1 MEDKLEQEEY
11 EYAGFW
17 IRVGASLIDVTL
29 LLMVTLPLTLMI
41 YGSEAVWNSEE
52 IILGP
57 ADFLINYSLPFFAT
71 IIFWM
76 YKSATPGKMILKL
89 KILDEK
95 TGNKLTIGQSIG
107 RYLAY
112 FPAMLVLLLG
122 IFWVAWDKKKQGWH
136 DKLAKTVVV
145 RNKKRTEDVKFT

>member
-1 MEDKLEQEEY
+1 MKDTNY

-17 IRVGASLIDVTL
+17 VRVGASLIDLAL
-29 LLMVTLPLTLMI
+29 LLMITLPLTLMI
-41 YGSEAVWNSEE
+41 YGSDTVWNSED

-76 YKSATPGKMILKL
+76 YKSATPGKMVLHLKV
-89 KILDEK
+89 LDEA
-95 TGNKLTIGQSIG
+95 TGDKLTIGQSIG
-107 RYLAY
+107 RYFAY
-112 FPAMLVLLLG
+112 IPAMLIFMLG

-145 RNKKRTEDVKFT
+145 RNKRQVEDVKFT

>member
-1 MEDKLEQEEY
+1 MEENLKDTDY

-17 IRVGASLIDVTL
+17 IRVWASLIDVAL
-29 LLMVTLPLTLMI
+29 LLMITLPLTLMI
-41 YGSEAVWNSEE
+41 YGSDTVWNSED

-71 IIFWM
+71 IVFWM
-76 YKSATPGKMILKL
+76 YKSATPGKMVLHQKV
-89 KILDEK
+89 LDEV
-95 TGNKLTIGQSIG
+95 TGDKLTIGQSIG
-107 RYLAY
+107 RYFAY
-112 FPAMLVLLLG
+112 IPAMLIFMLG

-145 RNKKRTEDVKFT
+145 RNKKQVEDVKFT

>member
-1 MEDKLEQEEY
+1 MEEQDY
-11 EYAGFW
+11 KYAGFW
-17 IRVGASLIDVTL
+17 IRVGASLIDLAL
-29 LLMVTLPLTLMI
+29 LLMITLPLTLMI
-41 YGSEAVWNSEE
+41 YGSDKVWNSDD

-71 IIFWM
+71 IILWM
-76 YKSATPGKMILKL
+76 YKSATPGKMVLHLKV
-89 KILDEK
+89 LDEA

-112 FPAMLVLLLG
+112 IPAMLVLFVG

-145 RNKKRTEDVKFT
+145 RNKKQVEDVRFTQ

>member
-1 MEDKLEQEEY
+1 MKEQDY

-17 IRVGASLIDVTL
+17 IRVGASLIDLAL
-29 LLMVTLPLTLMI
+29 LLMITLPLTLMI
-41 YGSEAVWNSEE
+41 YGSDRVWNSDD

-71 IIFWM
+71 IILWM
-76 YKSATPGKMILKL
+76 YKSATPGKMVLHLKV
-89 KILDEK
+89 LDEA

-107 RYLAY
+107 RYFAY
-112 FPAMLVLLLG
+112 IPAMLVLFIG

-145 RNKKRTEDVKFT
+145 RSKKQVKDVKFT

>member
-1 MEDKLEQEEY
+1 MEEQDY

-17 IRVGASLIDVTL
+17 IRVGASLIDLAL
-29 LLMVTLPLTLMI
+29 LLMITLPLTLMI
-41 YGSEAVWNSEE
+41 YGSDMVWNSDD

-71 IIFWM
+71 IILWM
-76 YKSATPGKMILKL
+76 YKSATPGKMILHL
-89 KILDEK
+89 KVLDDV

-107 RYLAY
+107 RYFAY
-112 FPAMLVLLLG
+112 IPAMLILFIG

-145 RNKKRTEDVKFT
+145 RSKKQVEDVKFI

>member
-1 MEDKLEQEEY
+1 MQEQDY

-17 IRVGASLIDVTL
+17 IRVGASLIDLAL
-29 LLMVTLPLTLMI
+29 LLMITLPLTLMI
-41 YGSEAVWNSEE
+41 YGSDRVWNSDD

-71 IIFWM
+71 IILWM
-76 YKSATPGKMILKL
+76 YKSATPGKMVLHLKV
-89 KILDEK
+89 LDEA

-107 RYLAY
+107 RYFAY
-112 FPAMLVLLLG
+112 IPAMLVLFIG

-145 RNKKRTEDVKFT
+145 RSKKQVEDVKFT

>member
-1 MEDKLEQEEY
+1 MEEQDY

-17 IRVGASLIDVTL
+17 IRVGASLIDLAL
-29 LLMVTLPLTLMI
+29 LLMITLPLTLMI
-41 YGSEAVWNSEE
+41 YGSDMVWNSDD

-57 ADFLINYSLPFFAT
+57 ADFLINYFLPFFAT
-71 IIFWM
+71 IILWM
-76 YKSATPGKMILKL
+76 YKSATPGKMILHL
-89 KILDEK
+89 KVLDDV

-107 RYLAY
+107 RYFAY
-112 FPAMLVLLLG
+112 IPAMLILFIG

-145 RNKKRTEDVKFT
+145 RSKKQVEDVKFI

>member
-1 MEDKLEQEEY
+1 MEETDY

-17 IRVGASLIDVTL
+17 VRVGASLIDLAL
-29 LLMVTLPLTLMI
+29 LLMITLPLTLMI
-41 YGSEAVWNSEE
+41 YGSDTVWNSEAM
-52 IILGP
+52 ILGP

-71 IIFWM
+71 VIFWM
-76 YKSATPGKMILKL
+76 YKSATPGKMVLQLKV
-89 KILDEK
+89 LDEE

-107 RYLAY
+107 RYFAY
-112 FPAMLVLLLG
+112 IPAMLIFMIG

-145 RNKKRTEDVKFT
+145 RNKKRVEDVKFT

>member
-1 MEDKLEQEEY
+1 MEENLKDTDY

-17 IRVGASLIDVTL
+17 IRVWASLIDVAL
-29 LLMVTLPLTLMI
+29 LLMITLPLTLMI
-41 YGSEAVWNSEE
+41 YGSDTVWNSED

-71 IIFWM
+71 IVFWM
-76 YKSATPGKMILKL
+76 YKSATPGKMVLHLKV
-89 KILDEK
+89 LDEV
-95 TGNKLTIGQSIG
+95 TGDKLTIGQSIG
-107 RYLAY
+107 RYFAY
-112 FPAMLVLLLG
+112 IPAMLIFMLG

-145 RNKKRTEDVKFT
+145 RNKKQVEDVKFT

>member
-1 MEDKLEQEEY
+1 MEQEEY

>member
-1 MEDKLEQEEY
+1 MEKKLEEKDY

-17 IRVGASLIDVTL
+17 IRVGAYLIDLVL
-29 LLMVTLPLTLMI
+29 LLMITLPLTLMI
-41 YGSEAVWNSEE
+41 YGSDTVWNSED

-76 YKSATPGKMILKL
+76 YKSATPGKMVLHLKV
-89 KILDEK
+89 LDEE
-95 TGNKLTIGQSIG
+95 TGGKLTIGQSIG
-107 RYLAY
+107 RYFAY
-112 FPAMLVLLLG
+112 IPAMLIFMLG
-122 IFWVAWDKKKQGWH
+122 IFWIAWDKKKQGWH

-145 RNKKRTEDVKFT
+145 RNKK

>member
-1 MEDKLEQEEY
+1 MSY

-17 IRVGASLIDVTL
+17 VRVGASLIDLAL
-29 LLMVTLPLTLMI
+29 LLMITLPLTLMI
-41 YGSEAVWNSEE
+41 YGSDMVWNSED

-76 YKSATPGKMILKL
+76 YKSATPGKMVLHLKV
-89 KILDEK
+89 LDEI
-95 TGNKLTIGQSIG
+95 TGDKLTIGQSIG
-107 RYLAY
+107 RYFAY
-112 FPAMLVLLLG
+112 IPAMLIFMLG

-145 RNKKRTEDVKFT
+145 RNKRQVEDVKFT

>member
-1 MEDKLEQEEY
+1 MEETDY

-17 IRVGASLIDVTL
+17 VRVGASLIDVAL
-29 LLMVTLPLTLMI
+29 LLMITLPITLMI
-41 YGSEAVWNSEE
+41 YGSDRVWNSEDF
-52 IILGP
+52 ILGP

-71 IIFWM
+71 IVFWM
-76 YKSATPGKMILKL
+76 YKSATPGKMILHL
-89 KILDEK
+89 KVLDEA

-107 RYLAY
+107 RYFAY
-112 FPAMLVLLLG
+112 FPASLIFMIG

-145 RNKKRTEDVKFT
+145 KSKKPVEDVKFT

>member
-1 MEDKLEQEEY
+1 MEEQDY

-17 IRVGASLIDVTL
+17 IRVGASLIDLAL
-29 LLMVTLPLTLMI
+29 LLMITLPLTLMI
-41 YGSEAVWNSEE
+41 YGSDRVWNSDD

-71 IIFWM
+71 IILWM
-76 YKSATPGKMILKL
+76 YKSATPGKMVLHLKV
-89 KILDEK
+89 LDEA

-107 RYLAY
+107 RYFAY
-112 FPAMLVLLLG
+112 IPAMLILFIG

-145 RNKKRTEDVKFT
+145 RSKKQVEDVKFT